1 MWIMKDVLLDHL
13 LDDHLLVPIEL
24 DHLLI
29 EYDFIYDK
37 FAFIRVC
44 IKIWLYATT
53 KCPIQFDLIGA
64 IISPLEA
71 RCAEH

>member
-1 MWIMKDVLLDHL
+1 MKDVLLDHL

-29 EYDFIYDK
+29 EYDFIYDE

-44 IKIWLYATT
+44 IKI
-53 KCPIQFDLIGA
+53 
-64 IISPLEA
+64 
-71 RCAEH
+71 